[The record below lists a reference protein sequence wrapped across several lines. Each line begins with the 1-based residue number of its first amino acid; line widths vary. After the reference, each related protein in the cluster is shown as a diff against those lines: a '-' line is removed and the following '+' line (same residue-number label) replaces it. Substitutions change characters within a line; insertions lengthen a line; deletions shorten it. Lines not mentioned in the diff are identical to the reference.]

1 MSLNILLISDTMIK
15 ERTAIHGNID
25 PKLIYPEIKF
35 AQDSKI
41 VPILGSRLY
50 NKFQAIIADGTIIT
64 DPTLSNYKALL
75 DNYLVDALMYY
86 TLSELPVN
94 ISYQLWNKG
103 VVRKQGQDTDLP
115 SMSELVA
122 ISQNYLKK
130 AEYYGNRMKLYI
142 IQNAPIMFLEY
153 LNPGTTIDT
162 IVPEMRTF
170 TMPMYLGN
178 FDEWGDGRR
187 RPDNPFDNPGGF
199 NGQPYQS

>member
-1 MSLNILLISDTMIK
+1 MSLDILLVSDTMIK

-41 VPILGSRLY
+41 LPILGSALY
-50 NKFQAIIADGTIIT
+50 NKLQTLISTGAIVDAA
-64 DPTLSNYKALL
+64 NVYYKDLL
-75 DNYLVDALMYY
+75 DKYLVDALMYY

-122 ISQNYLKK
+122 IGQNHLKK

-142 IQNAPIMFLEY
+142 IQNAPTKFPEY
-153 LNPGTTIDT
+153 LNPGSTIDT
-162 IVPEMRTF
+162 VTPEVNTF
-170 TMPMYLGN
+170 TMPMYLGC
-178 FDEWGDGRR
+178 DDDRI
-187 RPDNPFDNPGGF
+187 DNPYCNKGGF
-199 NGQPYQS
+199 NGQPYHD

>member
-41 VPILGSRLY
+41 LPIMGTRLY
-50 NKFQAIIADGTIIT
+50 NKLQTIISDGTIT
-64 DPTLSNYKALL
+64 DSANVNYKGLL

-142 IQNAPIMFLEY
+142 IQHAPTMFMEY
-153 LNPGTTIDT
+153 LNPGATIDT
-162 IVPEMRTF
+162 VVPEINTF
-170 TMPMYLGN
+170 TMPMYLGSS
-178 FDEWGDGRR
+178 DEYRSE
-187 RPDNPFDNPGGF
+187 NPFCNPGGF
-199 NGQPYQS
+199 NGQPYQG

>member
-41 VPILGSRLY
+41 LPILGTRLY
-50 NKFQAIIADGTIIT
+50 NKFQTIINDGTITT
-64 DPTLSNYKALL
+64 DSSLINYKNLL

-142 IQNAPIMFLEY
+142 IQNAPQMFTEY
-153 LNPGTTIDT
+153 LNPGMTIDT
-162 IVPEMRTF
+162 VVPEMRTF
-170 TMPMYLGN
+170 TMPMYLGT
-178 FDEWGDGRR
+178 FDEYGTEHR
-187 RPDNPFDNPGGF
+187 RPDNPFCNPGGF
-199 NGQPYQS
+199 NGQPYHS

>member
-1 MSLNILLISDTMIK
+1 MANCSTLVK

-50 NKFQAIIADGTIIT
+50 NKFQAIIADGTIIA

-142 IQNAPIMFLEY
+142 IQNAPQMFPEY

-178 FDEWGDGRR
+178 FDEYGDEGRR
-187 RPDNPFDNPGGF
+187 PENPFCNPGGF
-199 NGQPYQS
+199 NGQPYQG

>member
-1 MSLNILLISDTMIK
+1 MSLDILLVSDVMIK

-41 VPILGSRLY
+41 LPILGTRLY
-50 NKFQAIIADGTIIT
+50 NKLQSIIADGTIGNTVNI
-64 DPTLSNYKALL
+64 NYKNLL
-75 DNYLVDALMYY
+75 DKYLVDALMYY

-122 ISQNYLKK
+122 IGQNHLKK

-142 IQNAPIMFLEY
+142 ITNAPQMFPEF
-153 LNPGTTIDT
+153 LNPGNTIDT
-162 IVPEMRTF
+162 VTPEINTF

-178 FDEWGDGRR
+178 GDEYGPNNNRR
-187 RPDNPFDNPGGF
+187 DNPFNNPGGF
-199 NGQPYQS
+199 NGQPYHD